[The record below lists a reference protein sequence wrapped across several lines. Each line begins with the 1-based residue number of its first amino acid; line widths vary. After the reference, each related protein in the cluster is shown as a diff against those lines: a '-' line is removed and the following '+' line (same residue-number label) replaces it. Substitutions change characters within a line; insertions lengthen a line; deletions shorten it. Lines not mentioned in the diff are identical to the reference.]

1 MSNGIQ
7 LSGCT
12 PEPIA
17 AYLKA
22 LGVLRVLAEQVDLS
36 IRGFWRENVFHLEGI
51 TQERLIEFFCK
62 DWQPTPV
69 VQPWNNGTG
78 FTREGKKNLTIPQAL
93 RFKGIRTLIQVCE
106 QVAVTTGLN
115 QQDKVKQLKKQVL
128 RELRLRVP
136 SHLRRG
142 IEAAWIVTQD
152 AEKLNFLL
160 ANGGMSGNADLGDL
174 QSTALKLLF
183 NFDVGQPLTASED
196 CFKAS
201 VFRESLKNTRIA
213 KSIVFLDPGTTGS
226 INGTIG
232 ESIEAQSNPWDYLL
246 ALEGLLS
253 ILPTVTR
260 RYTQTNDLQIACLPF
275 AVRPSTAGQ
284 GTLTAAET
292 CRGEVWFPLWAKP
305 LRWRLVEHLFTE
317 ARLSLGNRPAVT
329 GLDAR
334 RAIAS
339 LGCNRSINQFVR
351 YGYFVRNGD
360 AQFAIPLGRFNPEQ
374 RPEAVITAEVDSWLE
389 QIGRVKRLPN
399 SIESALNRV
408 RLALWD
414 HASGG
419 SLLDVVIALG
429 QLEEARDRSSIRT
442 RLRPLSSDWIRAAND
457 GSIEFRLALAEVAK
471 KTPTHAFCGLDDVA
485 AFLHHETDDDR
496 IDEIVKGLKLI
507 QIPQVERSTPQL
519 QRVIPASFA
528 LCEIAHSWDNQQILP
543 LLESGNCLDATA
555 IALVR
560 LQQANIPVR
569 LSSPIPESAETA
581 RRFASALR
589 FSLHRSQIQHLITIV
604 KRP

>member
-1 MSNGIQ
+1 MLNGIQ
-7 LSGCT
+7 LAGCT

-17 AYLKA
+17 GYLKA
-22 LGVLRVLAEQVDLS
+22 LGVLRVLAEQVDPQL
-36 IRGFWRENVFHLEGI
+36 RGFWHENVFHLEGI
-51 TQERLIEFFCK
+51 TQEQLVEFFCK

-69 VQPWNNGTG
+69 TQPWNNGTG
-78 FTREGKKNLTIPQAL
+78 YTKDSHLTISQAP
-93 RFKGIRTLIQVCE
+93 RFESLNRL
-106 QVAVTTGLN
+106 VAVCQEVAKTVGL
-115 QQDKVKQLKKQVL
+115 DALSKVTPQKKKEVL
-128 RELRLRVP
+128 RELRQHAP
-136 SHLRRG
+136 SDLRRG

-174 QSTALKLLF
+174 QNTALKLLF
-183 NFDVGQPLTASED
+183 DFDTGNPLEVSEPCLRASI
-196 CFKAS
+196 
-201 VFRESLKNTRIA
+201 FREALEKTRIA

-232 ESIEAQSNPWDYLL
+232 ESTEAQSNPWDYLL

-260 RYTQTNDLQIACLPF
+260 RYTQANDLQTACLPF

-317 ARLSLGNRPAVT
+317 AKLSVGNRPAVT

-360 AQFAIPLGRFNPEQ
+360 AQFAIPLGRFNPEH
-374 RPEAVITAEVDSWLE
+374 RPEAVITTEVDSWLE
-389 QIGRVKRLPN
+389 QIGRIKRLSN

-442 RLRPLSSDWIRAAND
+442 QLRVLSFAWVKAAD
-457 GSIEFRLALAEVAK
+457 DKSIEFRLALAEAAK
-471 KTPTHAFCGLDDVA
+471 KATAHVFCGLDDVA
-485 AFLHHETDDDR
+485 AFLHHETDDER
-496 IDEIVKGLKLI
+496 INEIVKGLKLI
-507 QIPQVERSTPQL
+507 QIPDLARSTPLL

-528 LCEIAHSWDNQQILP
+528 LCAIAHAWDNQQIVP

-560 LQQANIPVR
+560 LQQANIPTR
-569 LSSPIPESAETA
+569 LSSPISESAETA

-589 FSLHRSQIQHLITIV
+589 FSLNRAQIQHLITIV

>member
-1 MSNGIQ
+1 MPDGIQ

-17 AYLKA
+17 GYLKA
-22 LGVLRVLAEQVDLS
+22 LGVLRILAEQVDPN
-36 IRGFWRENVFHLEGI
+36 IRGFWQENAFHLEGI
-51 TQERLIEFFCK
+51 TQEQLIEFFCK

-69 VQPWNNGTG
+69 TQPWNNGTG
-78 FTREGKKNLTIPQAL
+78 YTKGSQLTLSQAPRFESLNRLVVVCQEVAKTVGLDALSKVTPQKK
-93 RFKGIRTLIQVCE
+93 KE
-106 QVAVTTGLN
+106 
-115 QQDKVKQLKKQVL
+115 VL
-128 RELRLRVP
+128 RELRQHAP
-136 SHLRRG
+136 SDLRRS

-183 NFDVGQPLTASED
+183 DFATGNALEVSEPCLRAS
-196 CFKAS
+196 A
-201 VFRESLKNTRIA
+201 FRESLKNTRIA

-226 INGTIG
+226 INGTVG
-232 ESIEAQSNPWDYLL
+232 ESIESQSNPWDYLL

-260 RYTQTNDLQIACLPF
+260 RYTQTNDVQVACLPF
-275 AVRPSTAGQ
+275 AVRPSTVGQ
-284 GTLTAAET
+284 GTLTASET
-292 CRGEVWFPLWAKP
+292 CRGEVWLPLWVKP
-305 LRWRLVEHLFTE
+305 LRWRLVEHLFAE
-317 ARLSLGNRPAVT
+317 ARLSVRNRPAVT

-339 LGCNRSINQFVR
+339 LGCNRSIDQFVR

-360 AQFAIPLGRFNPEQ
+360 AQFAIPLGRFNPEE

-389 QIGRVKRLPN
+389 QIGRIKRLPN

-408 RLALWD
+408 RLALWN

-442 RLRPLSSDWIRAAND
+442 RLRPLSPAWIGSADDR
-457 GSIEFRLALAEVAK
+457 SIEFRLALAEVAK
-471 KTPTHAFCGLDDVA
+471 KAFTYPLCGLDDVA
-485 AFLHHETDDDR
+485 AFLHHETDDER
-496 IDEIVKGLKLI
+496 ISEIAKGLKLI
-507 QIPQVERSTPQL
+507 QIPQFERFVPRL
-519 QRVIPASFA
+519 KRVIPASFA
-528 LCEIAHSWDNQQILP
+528 LCAIAHHWDNQQILP
-543 LLESGNCLDATA
+543 LLESGNCFDATA

-560 LQQANIPVR
+560 LQQANVPVR
-569 LSSPIPESAETA
+569 LSSPISESAETA